1 MYTKSYEN
9 IFLYALFYI
18 LRRRKNI
25 PIHADSICVHGDGE
39 KAFAFIEQIHK
50 VFLKEGIEIC
60 PLAKV
65 INSQT

>member
-1 MYTKSYEN
+1 MK
-9 IFLYALFYI
+9 IFFVCIVLY

-50 VFLKEGIEIC
+50 AFAKEGIEIC